1 MDLSD
6 QQKAAVEHI
15 GPALVVAGA
24 GSGKTRTL
32 TAKVARLIE
41 LGYTSERILAITFT
55 NKAADEMKRRLVD
68 LTGLPIDRFP
78 WVRTY
83 HSACFRI
90 LKEHCR
96 LLGYEPPLQIYSDYQ
111 QQKLIKDIMIRF
123 DMDRKNFYPLRA
135 AISSA
140 KNSGDP
146 YGYFNSRPRLG
157 PFRLKDIYEAYEKEL
172 FDKNAVDFDNILLKA
187 RDLLRDHDAVR
198 RDYRAYFSY
207 ILVDEYQDT
216 NNLQAELTRLL
227 LGNGNLF
234 CVGDDWQAIYG
245 FRGSNVDH
253 FLGFSNTYNNASI
266 FRLEQNYR
274 SADEIVKTAN
284 RLIKYNRDRMDKSC
298 FSLYTGGSVE
308 IHDFFSD
315 EEEAG
320 WVAGKIAALRAAGI
334 PYEKIAILYRT
345 KFCSLPFEQ
354 ALRFSAIPYQML
366 GDRGFFERKE
376 ILDINCYL
384 TAAVFRKDDAA
395 FERVVN
401 TPKRGIGPKMIEK
414 LNACREPGSGLFH
427 AAERAVSEKMLSSKI
442 HAELSGLVRLLK
454 DIEPMAPDA
463 AIREV
468 IARTGYD
475 QDLKQQ
481 SKTHDEHTARME
493 NIDQLIYAAS
503 GYETLLDYLEEAAL
517 IREDKQDEETHEK
530 GVSLATIHASKGL
543 EFHAVFVVGC
553 DENLLPHWKSRDS
566 EAEIQEERRLMYVA
580 MTRAEKFL
588 FLTTANFRKGQFS
601 PASRFLS
608 EVAECMQ

>member
-1 MDLSD
+1 MELSD
-6 QQKAAVEHI
+6 QQKQAVEHI

-32 TAKVARLIE
+32 TAKVAHLIE
-41 LGYTSERILAITFT
+41 LGYTPERILAITFT
-55 NKAADEMKRRLVD
+55 NKAADEMKRRLMEI
-68 LTGLPIDRFP
+68 TGLSMERFP

-111 QQKLIKDIMIRF
+111 QQKLIKEIMIRF
-123 DMDRKNFYPLRA
+123 DMDRKNFYALRG

-146 YGYFNSRPRLG
+146 GAYFNKRPRLG
-157 PFRLKDIYEAYEKEL
+157 PFRLQEIYEAYEAEL
-172 FDKNAVDFDNILLKA
+172 REKNAVDFDNILLKA
-187 RDLLRDHDAVR
+187 RDLLRDHEAVR
-198 RDYRAYFSY
+198 HDYRAYFSY

-253 FLGFSNTYNNASI
+253 FLGFSRAYNDASI

-284 RLIKYNRDRMDKSC
+284 GLISYNRNRMEKSC
-298 FSLYTGGSVE
+298 FSMYTGGSVE

-320 WVAGKIAALRAAGI
+320 WVADKIEMLRRGGIAYDKIAV
-334 PYEKIAILYRT
+334 LYRT

-354 ALRFSAIPYQML
+354 ALRFSGIPYKML
-366 GDRGFFERKE
+366 GDKGFFERKE

-395 FERVVN
+395 FERVLN

-414 LNACREPGSGLFH
+414 LNSCRTPGSGLFDG
-427 AAERAVSEKMLSSKI
+427 ATRAVSEKMLSPKI
-442 HAELSGLVRLLK
+442 HGELSELIRLLN

-463 AIREV
+463 AMREV
-468 IARTGYD
+468 IFRTGYD
-475 QDLKQQ
+475 EYLKQQ
-481 SKTHDEHTARME
+481 SKTSDEHTSRME

-517 IREDKQDEETHEK
+517 IREDKEDQEAQEK
-530 GVSLATIHASKGL
+530 GVNLATIHASKGL
-543 EFHAVFVVGC
+543 EFHSVFVVGC

-580 MTRAEKFL
+580 MTRAEKYL
-588 FLTTANFRKGQFS
+588 FLTTADYRKGQFT
-601 PASRFLS
+601 PASRFLT
-608 EVAECMQ
+608 EVAQSLE